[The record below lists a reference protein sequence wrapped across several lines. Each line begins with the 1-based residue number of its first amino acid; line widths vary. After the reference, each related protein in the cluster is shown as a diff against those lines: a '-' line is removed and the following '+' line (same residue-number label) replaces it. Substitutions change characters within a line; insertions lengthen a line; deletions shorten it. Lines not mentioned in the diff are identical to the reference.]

1 MSEMTTMKPP
11 TAACVRSLIDRNP
24 GQGTFEE
31 YMRVLEVIRARAPA
45 KVLVFGVGKDSQLW
59 SRANQ
64 GGRTVFVE
72 HEAEWIARTRE
83 QVSEAEFVQV
93 RYGTA
98 RWQWPLL
105 LHLPWLLR
113 MRDLPASVVDERWDV
128 IFVDSPQ
135 GGHAQR
141 PGRMM
146 SLVTASLLARRSP
159 RVDVLAHDCDRRVE
173 RVYCDRY
180 FADFERVTQIH
191 TLRHYRKRA
200 RAEES

>member
-1 MSEMTTMKPP
+1 MSEIAMMNPP
-11 TAACVRSLIDRNP
+11 SEACVRDLIESNP

-59 SRANQ
+59 SRANR

-72 HEAEWIARTRE
+72 HEAEWIARTRA
-83 QVSEAEFVQV
+83 QVGDAEFVQV
-93 RYGTA
+93 RYGTS

-135 GGHAQR
+135 GGHSRR
-141 PGRMM
+141 PGRMK

-173 RVYCDRY
+173 RIYCDRY
-180 FADFERVTQIH
+180 FAGFERVTQIH
-191 TLRHYRKRA
+191 TLRHYRSRA